1 MDISFQVTLEEFAEA
16 GRAFSAQR
24 WLGRWANSL
33 FYLVGTLTMIGTLYY
48 AWEYG
53 GEAYPLGLILGVTL
67 LAIPSAMRASV
78 AANFK
83 KRSAFQKPV
92 TMVIGDEALELTTV
106 QSQAKVAWGAF
117 QRVLETRNVCLLFL
131 DAESYIM
138 IPKRAF
144 SPEQLAEFRD
154 LLARKLPQKR

>member
-33 FYLVGTLTMIGTLYY
+33 FYLVGTLTIIGTLYY

-92 TMVIGDEALELTTV
+92 TMVIGDEALELTTCK
-106 QSQAKVAWGAF
+106 AR
-117 QRVLETRNVCLLFL
+117 QRSRGVPFRECLKQGTFVSCSSMPSLT
-131 DAESYIM
+131 S
-138 IPKRAF
+138 
-144 SPEQLAEFRD
+144 
-154 LLARKLPQKR
+154 